1 MDAKALIQKL
11 QLKPH
16 PEGGWFREIHR
27 ASERVTTAR
36 GARSALTTIYYLLE
50 RGQLSRWHVVQS
62 DEVWHFYAGAPLELV
77 VYDSTARVCK
87 PMVLAAASA
96 ATTATATA
104 ASPVTAAPIG
114 LSPPTVGAASAAI
127 VTQDEGHEPV
137 GIVHAG
143 EWQAARSLGDYS
155 LVGCNVG
162 PGFEFEDFR
171 FVSDLPGHA
180 EHFSGELVRYRSLL

>member
-27 ASERVTTAR
+27 AAERVTTAR
-36 GARSALTTIYYLLE
+36 GARSALTTIYYLPE

-77 VYDSTARVCK
+77 VYEPVARVCK
-87 PMVLAAASA
+87 PIVLAAPAVAVAPTAITVPTAPA
-96 ATTATATA
+96 AL
-104 ASPVTAAPIG
+104 PN
-114 LSPPTVGAASAAI
+114 
-127 VTQDEGHEPV
+127 EGREPV
-137 GIVHAG
+137 GIVRAG